1 MSTATATVTEI
12 TAAPAGAPVVEVEGL
27 VKTFGATCAIA
38 NVDLSIAPG
47 HIVGLVGPNSAGKS
61 TLLRHLVGIYLP
73 SAGRCRVLG
82 VDAAKLTDAE
92 LARIGYVHQEG
103 QLLDWLS
110 TDDLIRYVA
119 AHYRT
124 WNGDLQETLVERF
137 ELDRHERVGV
147 LSPGQRQK
155 LAILLAVCYEP
166 ELLILDE
173 PASALDPISRKY
185 FLELLLEIIQD
196 QHRTIVISSHIL
208 SDIEKVIDHVLVMDK
223 GRMLRDCPFDDLLEE
238 YVKLEI
244 RSLDGPL
251 PDPLPIPPPLTV
263 DSDDR
268 LAIVV
273 ARRGAFDW
281 TSLGSELDSRIET
294 RPLTLEEIYPL
305 VLLEAAKR

>member
-1 MSTATATVTEI
+1 MNTATA
-12 TAAPAGAPVVEVEGL
+12 PAVSEPAVVEVEGL
-27 VKTFGATCAIA
+27 VKTFGSTCAVA
-38 NVDLSIAPG
+38 NVNLSIAPG

-82 VDAAKLTDAE
+82 VDAGALTDAE

-103 QLLDWLS
+103 QLLDWLP
-110 TDDLIRYVA
+110 TGELIRYVA

-124 WNGDLQETLVERF
+124 WNGDLEKTLVERF
-137 ELDRHERVGV
+137 ELDRYERVGV

-208 SDIEKVIDHVLVMDK
+208 SDIEKVIDHVLVMDRGK
-223 GRMLRDCPFDDLLEE
+223 ILRDCAFDELLEE

-244 RSLDGPL
+244 RALDGPL

-263 DSDDR
+263 ERDDR

-281 TSLGSELDSRIET
+281 TTLAGDLGSRIET

-305 VLLEAAKR
+305 VLEEASTR